1 MKAAITNRKKE
12 QDSNVCLLGT
22 VLLGCYVSLYLL
34 CRIARNRVFHMEIPV
49 IYYIFPILV
58 GALVGSV
65 LVLITR
71 FVRKKVEARKPGQI
85 VWLELIL
92 YSVWVIVCCIWM
104 QTGYDDGRI
113 ADYGILGLVL
123 GSLMV
128 LTDLADQIKSNVIQW
143 LIGASVLFINGYM
156 IEALSVKITLAIL
169 ITLAEGLTW
178 CLCTVWFRHPKRP
191 AWRCILRIISSTIV
205 AILLMIWTTGHWSK
219 VWDLQPAAGETLWN
233 IYITTGEMPISLENG
248 NYMLT
253 LIREELG
260 IWGISAFGVLLVVLS
275 VVAVK
280 AIYQLIHDDLKK
292 DAAIVFGIFSIYA
305 VLSVFQV
312 LTEAGTFVCPY
323 IYWPDAR
330 IGMPLCTFIC
340 GTLITKY
347 HGRQNIYDK

>member
-12 QDSNVCLLGT
+12 QDSNACLLGT

-34 CRIARNRVFHMEIPV
+34 CRIARSRVFHMEIPV
-49 IYYIFPILV
+49 LHYIFPILV

-85 VWLELIL
+85 VWLELVS
-92 YSVWVIVCCIWM
+92 YSIWVIVCCIWM
-104 QTGYDDGRI
+104 QMGYYDGRI

-128 LTDLADQIKSNVIQW
+128 LTDLADQIKSDVIQW

-205 AILLMIWTTGHWSK
+205 VILLIIWTTGHWSK

-233 IYITTGEMPISLENG
+233 IYITTGDMPVSLENG

-260 IWGISAFGVLLVVLS
+260 IWGIGAFGMLLVVLS
-275 VVAVK
+275 VATVK
-280 AIYQLIHDDLKK
+280 AIYQLIHDGLKK

-305 VLSVFQV
+305 VLLVFQV

-347 HGRQNIYDK
+347 HGRQNIYDQ